1 MKRQSPSILLATNKR
16 DITTDFVV
24 LELRRRNI
32 PFLRLNTEDLPQ
44 NAVTFE
50 PTAVDGW
57 QLTRDDQTHRLSSF
71 SAGYYRRP
79 STPIPAAAIT
89 DPVAQEYCVSEWSAV
104 LRSLWNALDGR
115 WLNSPF
121 AILRAEDKPKQLAVA
136 ASLGFHIPET
146 IVTNDQQA
154 AIRFADRHSI
164 IGKPLRQAL
173 LERGETGE
181 VIFTSRLSRAD
192 LEEGAAVSLAP
203 CILQRE
209 VTKKCDVR
217 VTIVGQNV
225 FAVAIG
231 SQATADTATDWRKGS
246 NPDLSHEVIYLPAD
260 IVERCVALTQL
271 LDISFGAIDL
281 VLDKADNYWFLEIN
295 PNGQWAWIERRT
307 GLPITAAIVDALLE
321 IEH

>member
-1 MKRQSPSILLATNKR
+1 MNKSSSILLATNKR

-44 NAVTFE
+44 FSVTFE
-50 PTAVDGW
+50 PTAVDNW
-57 QLTRDDQTHRLSSF
+57 QLTLADQTYALSSF
-71 SAGYYRRP
+71 TAGYYRRP
-79 STPIPAAAIT
+79 STPIPDAVIT
-89 DPVAQEYCVSEWSAV
+89 DPAAQEYCVSEWSAV
-104 LRSLWNALDGR
+104 LRSLWNGLDGR

-121 AILRAEDKPKQLAVA
+121 AILRAEDKPRQLAVA
-136 ASLGFHIPET
+136 ASLGFQIPET

-154 AIRFADRHSI
+154 AATFASQHNI

-181 VIFTSRLSRAD
+181 VIFTSRLSQAD
-192 LEEGAAVSLAP
+192 LEDGAAVSLAP

-209 VTKKCDVR
+209 ITKKCDVR
-217 VTIVGQNV
+217 VTVVGQNV
-225 FAVAIG
+225 FAVAIA
-231 SQATADTATDWRKGS
+231 SQATADTTTDWRKGS
-246 NPDLSHEVIYLPAD
+246 NPDLVHEVIDLPAD
-260 IVERCVALTQL
+260 ITERCVALTHA

-281 VLDKADNYWFLEIN
+281 VLDQAGNYWLLEIN

-307 GLPITAAIVDALLE
+307 GLPITRAIVDALLE
-321 IEH
+321 IEQ